1 MNFSLFPIAQDLT
14 DDGLLFDAERLRFDL
29 EPHIRGLGDA
39 AAKVLERKAH
49 RSPRLADWL
58 DAPTVQLHQGQADL
72 EGVALDGAVL
82 ETVDRGLAGADAES
96 GELVNDLGF
105 GQAGPVAEFVDNLLK
120 VSHYPILFKP
130 A

>member
-39 AAKVLERKAH
+39 AAKVFKRKAH
-49 RSPRLADWL
+49 RSPRLADWS
-58 DAPTVQLHQGQADL
+58 DALTVQLHQCQADL

-82 ETVDRGLAGADAES
+82 ETVDRGLAGAHAEG

-105 GQAGPVAEFVDNLLK
+105 GQAGPVAEFVDNRLK